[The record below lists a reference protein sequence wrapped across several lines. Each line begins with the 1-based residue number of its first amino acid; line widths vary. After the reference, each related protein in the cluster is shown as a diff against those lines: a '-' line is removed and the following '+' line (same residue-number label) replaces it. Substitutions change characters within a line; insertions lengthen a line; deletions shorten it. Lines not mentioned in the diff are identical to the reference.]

1 MSRVAEQD
9 LSSIFEIA
17 QQWKTQSL
25 LGGKS
30 LIWPDDTIWTVANLD
45 NFKTF
50 FIDMPDTSSEKNFAQ
65 KFEEQLAKADDDV
78 TRLACDLLLVYFLFP
93 TSVSRARKIEV
104 IREVASWKKLTVDDK
119 APVFRGFWAGIGDP
133 GLAYNT
139 GRPNELTYLAR
150 FAIAILAKEE
160 TDRAALLD
168 DHVRLRELL
177 ETLAEDHREEFS
189 RPPQMKHI
197 ILYLLF
203 PDHYE
208 RIASEGHKGRIVD
221 AFEDVIED
229 PKLDHVDDRLKA
241 IRDRLESWLPGE
253 DLDFYWEP
261 LRGCWYIDGES
272 DGISELQALHI
283 KKQIVL
289 FGPPGTGKTFQA
301 RQLADGL
308 IRQELLKLW
317 TPAKFFASGGEV
329 EKLVEA
335 RTHRVQFHPGYGYED
350 FIRGLQIGD
359 GGKTEYCDGVLLDL
373 IAKIASEPG
382 ELMEVPVVL
391 ILDEMN
397 RADLSKV
404 LGECFSLLE
413 DRDGDVTLAGYGG
426 ESRKVRLPR
435 NLYFVGTMNLIDQ
448 SLENVDFALRR
459 RFLWFFKGFSP
470 DDFMAVCRHR
480 WEMATVTRKIGKDWD
495 RVEGEFTVLCERA
508 ALVNKL
514 INASEYLGENYQIGH
529 TYFCDA
535 VTFAHSYLLATD
547 KRRNQVLF
555 ARSGKAIEPVEAL
568 WRYSL
573 RPLLTQYLAG
583 VDVSEGKAFL
593 AKVEGVLLSGAKV

>member
-17 QQWKTQSL
+17 QQWKKQSL

-30 LIWPDDTIWTVANLD
+30 LIWPDDTIWTVPNLD

-50 FIDMPDTSSEKNFAQ
+50 FIDVPDTSSEKNFLQ
-65 KFEEQLAKADDDV
+65 KFEEQLAKADDNV
-78 TRLACDLLLVYFLFP
+78 TRLSCDLLLVYFLFP
-93 TSVSRARKIEV
+93 TSVSRAKKIEV
-104 IREVASWKKLTVDDK
+104 IREVASWKKLTIDDK
-119 APVFRGFWAGIGDP
+119 VPAFRGFWSGVGDP
-133 GLAYNT
+133 GLTYNT

-150 FAIAILAKEE
+150 FAIEILAKEE

-177 ETLAEDHREEFS
+177 EGLAEDHREEFS

-229 PKLDHVDDRLKA
+229 PKPDHVDDRLKA

-253 DLDFYWEP
+253 DLDFYWKP

-272 DGISELQALHI
+272 DSLSELQALHI

-301 RQLADGL
+301 RQLAEGL
-308 IRQELLKLW
+308 IRQELLKVW
-317 TPAKFFASGGEV
+317 TPAKFFANSGEV

-359 GGKTEYCDGVLLDL
+359 GGRTEYCDGVLLDL
-373 IAKIASEPG
+373 ITKIASEPR
-382 ELMEVPVVL
+382 ELWEVPVVL

-470 DDFMAVCRHR
+470 DDFMEVCRHR
-480 WEMATVTRKIGKDWD
+480 WETATVTRKIGKNWD
-495 RVEGEFTVLCERA
+495 RVEGEFTVLGERA

-593 AKVEGVLLSGAKV
+593 AKVEGVLLSGVKI